1 MSGPPIVSSAHLV
14 SEQSTQL
21 SEFEFG
27 LNMAINAYHR
37 WIVHCMAAA
46 GQDGLGALDVL
57 VLHLVNHRERE
68 KRLSDLCF
76 LLNIEDS
83 HVVNYSLKKLARMEL
98 VTAHRRGKETFHA
111 TNEAGQAADLWI
123 AIGHRLELG
132 AQVKIF
138 PLNPDHDVSP
148 RSPVGRTRKLKSG
161 GSQRRPKLSTFGPK
175 TNPPRRLHRLPR
187 SRRKNTKRRMRSISV
202 CRWKPPTASA

>member
-14 SEQSTQL
+14 SEQSTEL

-27 LNMAINAYHR
+27 LNMAVNAYHR

-76 LLNIEDS
+76 LLNVEDS
-83 HVVNYSLKKLARMEL
+83 HVVNYSLKKLARMDL
-98 VTAHRRGKETFHA
+98 VTAQGDLSCHKRGRS
-111 TNEAGQAADLWI
+111 G
-123 AIGHRLELG
+123 RLPALSG
-132 AQVKIF
+132 YSRI
-138 PLNPDHDVSP
+138 LPDRQS
-148 RSPVGRTRKLKSG
+148 
-161 GSQRRPKLSTFGPK
+161 RRPGSG
-175 TNPPRRLHRLPR
+175 
-187 SRRKNTKRRMRSISV
+187 
-202 CRWKPPTASA
+202 

>member
-1 MSGPPIVSSAHLV
+1 MSVPPIVSSAHLV
-14 SEQSTQL
+14 SEQATEL

-83 HVVNYSLKKLARMEL
+83 HVVNYSLKKLARMDL

-111 TNEAGQAADLWI
+111 TSESGQAACQRYRKIRESCLI
-123 AIGHRLELG
+123 ASHAALGQDNQEIGEAARMLRLL
-132 AQVKIF
+132 
-138 PLNPDHDVSP
+138 
-148 RSPVGRTRKLKSG
+148 SG
-161 GSQRRPKLSTFGPK
+161 LYDQAARAA
-175 TNPPRRLHRLPR
+175 
-187 SRRKNTKRRMRSISV
+187 
-202 CRWKPPTASA
+202 ASL